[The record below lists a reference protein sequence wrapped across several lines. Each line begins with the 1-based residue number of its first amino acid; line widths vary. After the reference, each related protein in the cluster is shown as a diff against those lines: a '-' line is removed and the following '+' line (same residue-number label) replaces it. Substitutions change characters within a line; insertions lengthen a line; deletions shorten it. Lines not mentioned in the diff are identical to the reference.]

1 MKAAFF
7 RHRILQTARV
17 TRRGRS
23 ATAGAADAVETPVKR
38 DRSLRAR
45 LTRSRQ
51 ARLAVAAIGALA
63 AVGILAPVVAP
74 YSPTLQALADR
85 LQPPGFVDAGG
96 GLHLLGTDQ
105 FGRDVLSRLIYGV
118 RIPLAVGFSASLL
131 GAVVGLL
138 VGIPAGYFRGRV
150 DGLLSILIDIQLS
163 MPFILVALAIVALFG
178 PSALNIILVFALTG
192 WAVIARVARAAALAL
207 RRREFV
213 EAARVAGAGDLWII
227 RHHIIANTLP
237 PVLVV
242 ASVQVAQFIIYESA
256 FGFFG
261 LGIRPPEPTWG
272 NMLADAREY
281 LRDGWWM
288 GTFPGLAI
296 MVVALAA
303 NVLGD
308 AIRDALD
315 PREASVVGGA
325 K

>member
-1 MKAAFF
+1 MKLT
-7 RHRILQTARV
+7 HV
-17 TRRGRS
+17 
-23 ATAGAADAVETPVKR
+23 R
-38 DRSLRAR
+38 DRRAAAVPLAGPHRTDVGPEIAAAEEQARPERGFRSRLARSPRAR
-45 LTRSRQ
+45 
-51 ARLAVAAIGALA
+51 AAVATIVVLA
-63 AVGILAPVVAP
+63 AIGILAPLVAP
-74 YSPTLQALADR
+74 YSPTAQDLADR
-85 LQPPGFVDAGG
+85 LKPPGFVDADG
-96 GLHLLGTDQ
+96 GLHLIGTDQ

-118 RIPLAVGFSASLL
+118 RIPLAIGFSAALL
-131 GAVVGLL
+131 GALVGLL

-150 DGLLSILIDIQLS
+150 DGLLSVLIDIQLS

-178 PSALNIILVFALTG
+178 PSAVNIILVFALTG

-213 EAARVAGAGDLWII
+213 EAAQVAGAGDLWIL
-227 RHHIIANTLP
+227 RHHIVANTLP

-242 ASVQVAQFIIYESA
+242 ASVQVAHFIIYESA

-261 LGIRPPEPTWG
+261 LGIHPPEPTWG

-315 PREASVVGGA
+315 PREASAIGGP